1 MATRT
6 SFFWHDYE
14 TSGTDPARD
23 RPLQFA
29 GLRTDAELRVIG
41 EPVSIFCRPPH
52 DSLPHPVA
60 CLITGITPQ
69 AAERDGMSEAD
80 FAAAVHEALAEP
92 GTCGVGYNSLRFD
105 DVMTRNLLY
114 RNFYDPYAREWQNG
128 NSRWD
133 LIDLARMCHALR
145 PDGIEWPRREDDLP
159 SFKLEDLASANHLE
173 QRRAHDALSDV
184 EATLALARLLQ
195 SRQPRLWDW
204 YLRLRDKQFAA
215 SLFDIPGMT
224 PLLHVSSRYPARRGC
239 LALIAPIAAH
249 PTNRNEIIVYD
260 LASDPTE
267 LLAID
272 AEAVAERIFTPR
284 ADLPEDVE
292 RIPLR
297 TVRCNYSPALAPM
310 SVLKGVDT
318 ARIGLDVDAGL
329 RHAARLRA
337 TLGLAEKVRR
347 VFSLGGE
354 RAPAADVEL
363 ALYDGFLPNADRP
376 LLDAVRGAPPAELA
390 TRHFAFR
397 DPRYAELLFRYRAR
411 NWPHTLDATEAERW
425 LAFRRDRLTR
435 NTPLTTLTL
444 DAYFAEITR
453 LRSEHHGSDLALLD
467 QLESWGRELSAE
479 I

>member
-1 MATRT
+1 MATRA

-14 TSGTDPARD
+14 TSGIDPARD

-29 GLRTDAELRVIG
+29 GLRTDTELRVIG
-41 EPVSIFCRPPH
+41 EPVSIFCRPPR
-52 DSLPHPVA
+52 DSLPHPQA
-60 CLITGITPQ
+60 CLITGIAPQ
-69 AAERDGMSEAD
+69 DAERDGLVEAD

-105 DVMTRNLLY
+105 DAVTRHLLY
-114 RNFYDPYAREWQNG
+114 RNFHDPYAREWQNG

-145 PDGIEWPRREDDLP
+145 PDGIEWPRREGGLP
-159 SFKLEDLASANHLE
+159 SFRLEDLATANHLE

-184 EATLALARLLQ
+184 EATLALARLL
-195 SRQPRLWDW
+195 RAKQPKLWDW

-215 SLFDIPGMT
+215 SLFDITGME
-224 PLLHVSSRYPARRGC
+224 PLLHVSSRYPAQRGC
-239 LALIAPIAAH
+239 LAMIAPIAAH

-267 LLAID
+267 MLALD
-272 AEAVAERIFTPR
+272 ADAVAERIFTPR
-284 ADLPEDVE
+284 ADLPEGVE

-297 TVRCNYSPALAPM
+297 TVRCNYAPALAPM

-318 ARIGLDVDAGL
+318 ARTGLDVDTGL

-354 RAPAADVEL
+354 RARAPDVEL

-376 LLDAVRGAPPAELA
+376 LLDAVRGTPPAELA
-390 TRHFAFR
+390 TGRFAFR

-411 NWPHTLDATEAERW
+411 NWPATLSAEETARW
-425 LAFRRDRLTR
+425 QEFRRQRLTR
-435 NTPLTTLTL
+435 DTPLTTLTL
-444 DAYFAEITR
+444 DAYFAEIER
-453 LRSEHHGSDLALLD
+453 LRGECHGNDLALLD
-467 QLESWGRELSAE
+467 RLESWGRELAAE
-479 I
+479 P